1 MRCLCG
7 AKADSYIAFLSP
19 RHSPPRYSQD
29 FHLAKG
35 PPTLDFSV
43 EWLHC
48 VMQTQVIRDTVNM
61 ASKLILASLGLTAAL
76 TSAAQADVVVS
87 SKIDTEGGLLG
98 NMIALALEDAG
109 LPVER
114 RLQLGGTQV
123 VREALL
129 AGQIDLYPEYTG
141 NAAYFF
147 NEADSEIW
155 KDAAAGYARA
165 AELDLD
171 ANGLVWLQSA
181 PANNTWAIAV
191 TGPVAEEN
199 SLVTMSDFG
208 AWVAGGGDIKLAAST
223 EFVSSPAVLPAMQDT
238 YGFTLSPDQT
248 VVLSGGDTAATI
260 QAAARGTSGVNAAM
274 AYGTDG
280 GVGATGLVV
289 MADDKGVQ
297 PVYEPA
303 PVIRGEVLAEYPSIS
318 EVLNPIFAGLDM
330 ATLQKLNGRIQVG
343 GEPAEA
349 VARDYLTQIGVL
361 Q

>member
-1 MRCLCG
+1 MKLNL
-7 AKADSYIAFLSP
+7 FL
-19 RHSPPRYSQD
+19 
-29 FHLAKG
+29 
-35 PPTLDFSV
+35 
-43 EWLHC
+43 
-48 VMQTQVIRDTVNM
+48 TV
-61 ASKLILASLGLTAAL
+61 AGLTAAL
-76 TSAAQADVVVS
+76 ASAAQAEITVS

-98 NMIALALEDAG
+98 NVIALALEDAG

-129 AGQIDLYPEYTG
+129 AGQIDIYPEYTG

-147 NEADSEIW
+147 NEADSPVW
-155 KDAAAGYARA
+155 KDAKAAHARA
-165 AELDLD
+165 AELDAGKNQLT
-171 ANGLVWLQSA
+171 WLQSA
-181 PANNTWAIAV
+181 PANNTWAIAL
-191 TGPVAEEN
+191 TGPLAKDN
-199 SLVTMSDFG
+199 NLVTMSDFG
-208 AWVAGGGDIKLAAST
+208 AWVAGGGSVKLAAST
-223 EFVSSPAVLPAMQDT
+223 EFVSSPAVLPAMQEA
-238 YGFTLSPDQT
+238 YGFVLTPDQT

-303 PVIRGEVLAEYPSIS
+303 PVIRDAVLAEYPSIAD
-318 EVLNPIFAGLDM
+318 VLNPIFAGLDM
-330 ATLQKLNGRIQVG
+330 ATLQSLNGRIQVG

-349 VARDYLTQIGVL
+349 VARDYLTRIGVL
-361 Q
+361 D